1 MNFPATSDLQAFT
14 TGIAVL
20 KLIDCATV
28 TKKTALGYFFSH
40 SPRVGRMK
48 TFQMNSHY
56 VDADV
61 YFQAVPSLA
70 PSAH

>member
-14 TGIAVL
+14 TRIPVQT
-20 KLIDCATV
+20 DCVAAI
-28 TKKTALGYFFSH
+28 KKRTLGYFFSH
-40 SPRVGRMK
+40 SPGMGRVK

-56 VDADV
+56 IDADV
-61 YFQAVPSLA
+61 YFQAVLSLA